1 MSGTPDKPTSSDS
14 RHQPNHGLSRQLNTE
29 AKWSI
34 YLTLL
39 YMAGWVMFGYFMPNR
54 TGVLG
59 FPLWFELSCL
69 FLPLV
74 FILISMAVLKLV
86 YQDIDLD
93 GHFGDS
99 DKIDGSDFDDF
110 PHQSNQ

>member
-1 MSGTPDKPTSSDS
+1 MSDTAHRSTLSDAA
-14 RHQPNHGLSRQLNTE
+14 HQPNTRLHRQLNTE

-39 YMAGWVMFGYFMPNR
+39 YMAGWVIFGYFVPNR
-54 TGVLG
+54 TGILG

-69 FLPLV
+69 LLPII

-86 YQDIDLD
+86 YQDIDLE
-93 GHFGDS
+93 GHDVSDLTPSS
-99 DKIDGSDFDDF
+99 DK
-110 PHQSNQ
+110 